1 MTDKEA
7 KVVRLTYAG
16 EAGESRTFPALLIE
30 HSDHG
35 MLVESHDA
43 LPPGAGVTVQG
54 VPNLRSWRLRLGVKA
69 MIMSCM
75 RTDAG
80 SYRLRLEYDREG
92 EPAESPNAAALQDD
106 EPVHDLYEVLQVNP
120 RANADT
126 IHRVY
131 RMLAQRYHPDN
142 RETGSE
148 EVFKRI
154 TEAYNVLG
162 DPARRAAYDIHHRD
176 AQLSRWKIFG
186 DGPESA
192 DAESEPKKRR
202 AILQALY
209 TRRLRDAAHPAM
221 SIFEFEELLG
231 VPREHLEFSLWFLK
245 EKGHIR
251 RSDSNRFEITVSG
264 AESAEV
270 LAAAQPAPHLTVAS
284 DHLLH

>member
-16 EAGESRTFPALLIE
+16 DTGEPRTFPALLIE

-35 MLVESHDA
+35 MLIEAHET
-43 LPPGAGVTVQG
+43 LPPGAAVTVQG
-54 VPNLRSWRLRLGVKA
+54 IPNLRSWRLRLGVKA

-75 RTDAG
+75 HTDAG
-80 SYRLRLEYDREG
+80 SYRLRLEFDREG
-92 EPAESPNAAALQDD
+92 EPAEAPNAASLQDD

-162 DPARRAAYDIHHRD
+162 DPARRAAYDVHHHE
-176 AQLSRWKIFG
+176 AQLSRWKIFA
-186 DGPESA
+186 DGSGPDDA
-192 DAESEPKKRR
+192 DAEPKKRR
-202 AILQALY
+202 GILQALY

-270 LAAAQPAPHLTVAS
+270 LAAAQTPAPMTVPA